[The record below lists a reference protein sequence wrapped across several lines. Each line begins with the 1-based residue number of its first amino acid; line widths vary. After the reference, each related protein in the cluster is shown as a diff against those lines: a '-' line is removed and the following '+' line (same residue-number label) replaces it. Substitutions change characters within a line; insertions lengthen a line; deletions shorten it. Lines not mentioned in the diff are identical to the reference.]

1 MFIFLTIV
9 MGPGF
14 GFMLYALYQFW
25 REEWRMRHDHSARL
39 GRVVTFVTAV
49 NPLYDHTPHRASDAL
64 AAPAVS
70 ESEPAVARFAA
81 AGELPAR
88 AKVVTTYLKS
98 RVTVI
103 PSGSGRQAV
112 KRAAKG

>member
-14 GFMLYALYQFW
+14 GFMLYALFQFW
-25 REEWRMRHDHSARL
+25 REEWRMRHAHSRWL
-39 GRVVTFVTAV
+39 SGVVNFVTAV
-49 NPLYDHTPHRASDAL
+49 DPPYEHTPHHATDAP

-70 ESEPAVARFAA
+70 ESEPAIVSFA
-81 AGELPAR
+81 AGETPER
-88 AKVVTTYLKS
+88 AKVVTTCLKN
-98 RVTVI
+98 RLAVM
-103 PSGSGRQAV
+103 PSGTGRLAV